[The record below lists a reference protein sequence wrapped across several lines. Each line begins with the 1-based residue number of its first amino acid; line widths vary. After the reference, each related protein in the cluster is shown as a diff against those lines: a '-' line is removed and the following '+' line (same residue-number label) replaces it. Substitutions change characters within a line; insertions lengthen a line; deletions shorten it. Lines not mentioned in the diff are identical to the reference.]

1 MNEGEFHIEA
11 TSERIGVTYPKGEKH
26 VVSIDSLCEV
36 IVETNDSGPWDADVW
51 IVFRGRDDVCL
62 IPQGAEGQDALWPF
76 FKRLPGFDYDLFAEA
91 MSCVEKKSFVCWRAK
106 DS

>member
-1 MNEGEFHIEA
+1 
-11 TSERIGVTYPKGEKH
+11 
-26 VVSIDSLCEV
+26 
-36 IVETNDSGPWDADVW
+36 
-51 IVFRGRDDVCL
+51 VFRGRDDVCL